1 MKFSEFLNEST
12 NTGAKFPN
20 KEDLLAELR
29 QKDNLDRFKALV
41 KAMNNCYDG
50 GDDDEDDAKFVND
63 VKSEL
68 FKIKASA
75 LANTIDTVKDIEE
88 FENVIQ
94 DGKDLN
100 AAADKMHYGQRRNK
114 VVKEVINF
122 IFK

>member
-41 KAMNNCYDG
+41 KAMNNCY